1 MEKRK
6 ILFLGESFR
15 ADAITWMNGL
25 KTFGDFE
32 IICWELKTPSNTF
45 VNRILRILEFS
56 TAIFKINKIVNLHK
70 PDMVI
75 AERTTSYGFLAAL
88 SGVKPIV
95 IAQQGR
101 TDLWPENSILLPL
114 KKIIQNYAFKK
125 ATLIHAWG
133 SVMTIS
139 MKEANVNMQKV
150 LVLPKG
156 IDLNVF
162 NCPIPKNYNKINA
175 IVTRSLSPEYCHET
189 IVKAFNILNQR
200 GIDFVLTIVGDGLE
214 LNNVKNLAKTLKIEN
229 RIIFT
234 GRIFNTS
241 LPTLLQKANFYISMP
256 TTEGV
261 SASLFE
267 AMATNCYPI
276 VTDLPG
282 NRSWIKHRKNGQ
294 LITIDDSQ
302 MLANE
307 LIWAFNN
314 ETYINNAI
322 IENRLLVEKFADY
335 KVNMKII
342 SDKYHELINSKQ
354 NI

>member
-1 MEKRK
+1 
-6 ILFLGESFR
+6 
-15 ADAITWMNGL
+15 
-25 KTFGDFE
+25 
-32 IICWELKTPSNTF
+32 
-45 VNRILRILEFS
+45 
-56 TAIFKINKIVNLHK
+56 
-70 PDMVI
+70 
-75 AERTTSYGFLAAL
+75 
-88 SGVKPIV
+88 
-95 IAQQGR
+95 
-101 TDLWPENSILLPL
+101 
-114 KKIIQNYAFKK
+114 
-125 ATLIHAWG
+125 
-133 SVMTIS
+133 
-139 MKEANVNMQKV
+139 
-150 LVLPKG
+150 
-156 IDLNVF
+156 
-162 NCPIPKNYNKINA
+162 
-175 IVTRSLSPEYCHET
+175 
-189 IVKAFNILNQR
+189 
-200 GIDFVLTIVGDGLE
+200 
-214 LNNVKNLAKTLKIEN
+214 
-229 RIIFT
+229 
-234 GRIFNTS
+234 
-241 LPTLLQKANFYISMP
+241 MP